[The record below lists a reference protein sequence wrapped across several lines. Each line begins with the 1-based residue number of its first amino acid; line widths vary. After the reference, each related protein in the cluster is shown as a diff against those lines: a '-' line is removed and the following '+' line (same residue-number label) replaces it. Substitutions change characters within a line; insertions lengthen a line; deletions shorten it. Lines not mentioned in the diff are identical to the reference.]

1 MRACGGRAAGD
12 TAFGARI
19 PHVGAESIDARAA
32 TVKPASTAERADM
45 SASTPPPGA
54 DASGPQR
61 RDAPR
66 RAGYTQEGSW
76 GPISDRHWTRARAGQ
91 NEEALEYYRER
102 SKAPGV
108 AEGGEVRNFYC
119 MECDGVIPYQ
129 SGAVDCPHCGAH
141 VEPGV
146 RRYFN
151 WVEMELPAPSNRRFL
166 LGVALAG
173 LLLLGLV
180 GLGLW
185 IGWR

>member
-1 MRACGGRAAGD
+1 
-12 TAFGARI
+12 
-19 PHVGAESIDARAA
+19 
-32 TVKPASTAERADM
+32 M
-45 SASTPPPGA
+45 SDPQPPPA
-54 DASGPQR
+54 DDAASGPQR

-66 RAGYTQEGSW
+66 KAGYTQQGSW

-108 AEGGEVRNFYC
+108 AEGGDVRNFYC

-129 SGAVDCPHCGAH
+129 SGAVDCPHCGAR

-151 WVEMELPAPSNRRFL
+151 WVEMEMPAPSDRRFL
-166 LGVALAG
+166 IGVAVAG
-173 LLLLGLV
+173 LLVLGVIGLV
-180 GLGLW
+180 LW
-185 IGWR
+185 LVWR